1 VAEKGALWL
10 EISTYGRTAHG
21 SMPDLGRNAIMMMN
35 AVLNE
40 LQALEIPYENHHLLG
55 GFSRSFNTIQGGV
68 KTNVVPDFCTLT
80 IDMRTVPGQDN
91 VAITRQVQGLLDHLT
106 ATYPDFKATL
116 KVLNDRVPV
125 TTAEDDPMVAKFNQ
139 AIQAVRGQPSKP
151 SGVRY
156 YTDAAAYV
164 PVFEVPMIICGPGQA
179 GLAHQPNE
187 FVEVDRLVEGVKI
200 YLLGTTRLLG

>member
-1 VAEKGALWL
+1 
-10 EISTYGRTAHG
+10 
-21 SMPDLGRNAIMMMN
+21 M
-35 AVLNE
+35 
-40 LQALEIPYENHHLLG
+40 LG

-68 KTNVVPDFCTLT
+68 KTNVVPDFCSLT

-91 VAITRQVQGLLDHLT
+91 AAITRQIQGVLDKL
-106 ATYPDFKATL
+106 ASADPDFRASL
-116 KVLNDRVPV
+116 MVLNDRVPV
-125 TTAEDDPMVAKFNQ
+125 TTAADNPLVMKFNQ
-139 AIQAVRGQPSKP
+139 AISAVRGTPSTP

-164 PVFEVPMIICGPGQA
+164 PKFEVPMIICGPGQA

-200 YLLGTTRLLG
+200 YLLATTGLLG